1 MQRLPSAYT
10 TLVFSENSWIF
21 KNKGNSRQTLNLADF
36 SPFCCSLSIVIS
48 GVNLIW
54 PTTIVYH
61 TERSPLF
68 TMWWLWC
75 TGVDCDSWDLTVCSV
90 VLSWGRPRT
99 ALMDNI
105 NTWTGLPIEESVSMT
120 EGSMISTSIVWP
132 TLGLRTAREQNGTD
146 AMLAR
151 QTDISSMMSQT
162 VLILVD
168 YKLTST
174 W

>member
-1 MQRLPSAYT
+1 
-10 TLVFSENSWIF
+10 
-21 KNKGNSRQTLNLADF
+21 
-36 SPFCCSLSIVIS
+36 
-48 GVNLIW
+48 
-54 PTTIVYH
+54 
-61 TERSPLF
+61 
-68 TMWWLWC
+68 
-75 TGVDCDSWDLTVCSV
+75 
-90 VLSWGRPRT
+90 
-99 ALMDNI
+99 MDNI